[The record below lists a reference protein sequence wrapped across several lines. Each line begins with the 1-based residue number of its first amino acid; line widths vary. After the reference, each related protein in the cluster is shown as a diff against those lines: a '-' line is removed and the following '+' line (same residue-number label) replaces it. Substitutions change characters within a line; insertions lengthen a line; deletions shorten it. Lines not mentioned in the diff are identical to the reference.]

1 MMLHRIPANSKLIPS
16 QGVGFKMPSK
26 MPEVDK
32 SESQELKGELTTREF
47 NLKAVN
53 IQALFMN
60 IDRGEK
66 C

>member
-32 SESQELKGELTTREF
+32 SESQELKGGAYNER
-47 NLKAVN
+47 
-53 IQALFMN
+53 IQFESCQHTG
-60 IDRGEK
+60 IIYEYR
-66 C
+66 